1 MSSSK
6 CVFANGSRNGAAMS
20 ADFVPGLASHV
31 LPGLEALCVL
41 ASMVALV
48 VLTGLAQAAQVAAA
62 DSLETFDVAPV
73 WQLDVAQDSAG
84 LIPRA
89 VVNEFTGGRRAA
101 AFPVQ
106 ELPMRR
112 AMRNTSGVGEQL
124 SWSMRVELG
133 CLCVATDGRI
143 DSTGM
148 SLFPADQVAVD
159 PLNGKLARLRLLN
172 PSASAPQVPAECP
185 QTIDV
190 DQGSISGE
198 LYRWEMSP
206 DRSWWLVHSSTG
218 TSLFGAEVPRQS
230 PTLKTGSIT
239 EGFTRDGSR
248 YAAVAER
255 EDRSLL
261 SRRTRRW
268 IVISSTGAILGEGS
282 ASEGPWDLHL
292 TPDGRYLTFQD
303 GQRGQ
308 WRRVS
313 LDTWEEAP
321 LAMPCTEHPY
331 YSADGRT
338 ALELWPSP
346 GIIRMIDLTHPL
358 TPRLIGPPVSTQGL
372 CITGAL
378 SDNAERAAVQVTE
391 ADRRRLRVIVYDRKL
406 EKSVVLLR
414 NTLRRG
420 LQFVG
425 NYLIV
430 GTQRDEVPTYFAFE
444 STVGIAVFDLSAMS
458 H

>member
-172 PSASAPQVPAECP
+172 PSASAPQVPAEWRTLP
-185 QTIDV
+185 LGDV
-190 DQGSISGE
+190 TRPKLVAGTLLHGDEPFRRGSP
-198 LYRWEMSP
+198 SP
-206 DRSWWLVHSSTG
+206 
-218 TSLFGAEVPRQS
+218 
-230 PTLKTGSIT
+230 
-239 EGFTRDGSR
+239 
-248 YAAVAER
+248 VAHF
-255 EDRSLL
+255 EDR
-261 SRRTRRW
+261 
-268 IVISSTGAILGEGS
+268 I
-282 ASEGPWDLHL
+282 
-292 TPDGRYLTFQD
+292 
-303 GQRGQ
+303 
-308 WRRVS
+308 
-313 LDTWEEAP
+313 
-321 LAMPCTEHPY
+321 Y
-331 YSADGRT
+331 YG
-338 ALELWPSP
+338 
-346 GIIRMIDLTHPL
+346 GIH
-358 TPRLIGPPVSTQGL
+358 
-372 CITGAL
+372 A
-378 SDNAERAAVQVTE
+378 
-391 ADRRRLRVIVYDRKL
+391 RRLP
-406 EKSVVLLR
+406 
-414 NTLRRG
+414 LRRG
-420 LQFVG
+420 
-425 NYLIV
+425 
-430 GTQRDEVPTYFAFE
+430 
-444 STVGIAVFDLSAMS
+444 S
-458 H
+458 

>member
-1 MSSSK
+1 VLQS
-6 CVFANGSRNGAAMS
+6 ANM
-20 ADFVPGLASHV
+20 
-31 LPGLEALCVL
+31 EALCVL
-41 ASMVALV
+41 ASMVALLA
-48 VLTGLAQAAQVAAA
+48 LTGHAQAAQVAAA
-62 DSLETFDVAPV
+62 DSLEHFDVAPV

-84 LIPRA
+84 LIPR
-89 VVNEFTGGRRAA
+89 VLVNEFAGGRRAA

-112 AMRNTSGVGEQL
+112 AMRHTSGVGEQF
-124 SWSMRVELG
+124 SWSMSVELG
-133 CLCVATDGRI
+133 CLRVATDGTI
-143 DSTGM
+143 DSTAM
-148 SLFPADQVAVD
+148 SLLPADQVAVD
-159 PLNGKLARLRLLN
+159 PLSGKLARLRLRN
-172 PSASAPQVPAECP
+172 PSTSAPHVPAECP
-185 QTIDV
+185 QTVDV
-190 DQGSISGE
+190 DQGSITGE
-198 LYRWEMSP
+198 LYGWEMSP

-218 TSLFGAEVPRQS
+218 TSLFRRGSSS
-230 PTLKTGSIT
+230 PVAHFEDRIYYGR
-239 EGFTRDGSR
+239 FTRDGSR

-255 EDRSLL
+255 EDRSLV
-261 SRRTRRW
+261 SQRTRRW
-268 IVISSTGAILGEGS
+268 IVISPTGAILREGS

-292 TPDGRYLTFQD
+292 TPDGRYLTFQE

-321 LAMPCTEHPY
+321 FAMPCTEHPY
-331 YSADGRT
+331 YSGDGRT

-346 GIIRMIDLTHPL
+346 GTVRMIDLTHPL
-358 TPRLIGPPVSTQGL
+358 TPRLIRPAVSTQGL
-372 CITGAL
+372 CVTGAL
-378 SDNAERAAVQVTE
+378 SDSGEWVAVQATE
-391 ADRRRLRVIVYDRKL
+391 AGRRRLRVIVYDRKL

-420 LQFVG
+420 LQFVA

-444 STVGIAVFDLSAMS
+444 STVGIAVFDLSALS